1 MRNGFQ
7 MGKADVNPSH
17 FGYYLLTSRFGYC
30 LLILYLIIDIN

>member
-7 MGKADVNPSH
+7 MGKAIMNPSH
-17 FGYYLLTSRFGYC
+17 FGYCLLPFRFGYY